1 VEENK
6 ALMDNVAEK
15 YDLFTDVLKLRA
27 AWNKFKH
34 VAVWVQEKYPWPT
47 PDEPQKKEKKKV
59 RLERKKVSLDKK
71 LLMLRGMNKRMY

>member
-1 VEENK
+1 
-6 ALMDNVAEK
+6 MDNVAEK

-47 PDEPQKKEKKKV
+47 PDEPQKKEKKSKA
-59 RLERKKVSLDKK
+59 RKKKSKS
-71 LLMLRGMNKRMY
+71 GQEAPNATGHE